1 MSVTT
6 ARRSHRFL
14 GTLVFVAFTLVV
26 AAGAHLRMVATGRA
40 NGLPLDS
47 DGWVRMIRVREL
59 WDGGGWY
66 DHVLP
71 HLFAPEGLDIHW
83 TRPLDVL
90 IIVPAWIAT
99 LFGADPAEALHVSSA
114 FVCPVL
120 HAMTALAA
128 GWAARRAWPDL
139 RYAAYYAVLV
149 LFTYEVLSA
158 YSAIG
163 RADHHVLVV
172 LAIVIGLGA
181 AAQAAWLEAP
191 PRAAYGAGAAFG
203 FGIWVSPEAL
213 LAALPALGAF
223 GVGWLLS
230 AQGRRWAVQGLRMA
244 TGLSAM
250 VALAI
255 VVERPPAEW
264 LDVEY
269 DKVSAHHLLLGAL
282 VALVFAAATRMDT
295 PRVLHRLMGGTA
307 AFVAASLV
315 LVLANPGTLG
325 FSLSGADVASAALL
339 LPSVQEMQPIRLTSP
354 GGLAGGLEFAG
365 MAPAA
370 LIAAAVLTWRG
381 RRDGNWVRGFVLL
394 ATVAAATVATLLYR
408 RLGADLAGIGA
419 VAASGLIGMAAY
431 GPWPVLVRAPL
442 MLGAMVLIFTP
453 PQFGPALLLR
463 ASTDVT
469 SAAVA
474 PQGCHARDLAEWML
488 TLAPEGDRRTAP
500 IVLSSDINQN
510 AELAWHTHL
519 RYVGGPYHRRALPL
533 ADTMVL
539 FGAED
544 EATLDAVLRRRE
556 PAYLLVCPNTYAAG
570 GAFAMRLLRG
580 EVPDWLEAV
589 PPPAGREAGQ
599 ARLFRVRER
608 PPPAAPGG

>member
-1 MSVTT
+1 MPSSA
-6 ARRSHRFL
+6 ARRSRQVL
-14 GTLVFVAFTLVV
+14 GTLVFVAFTLIV
-26 AAGAHLRMVATGRA
+26 AIAAHLRLLATGRA

-59 WDGGGWY
+59 WNGGGWY

-71 HLFAPEGLDIHW
+71 HLFAPEGLDVHW

-99 LFGADPAEALHVSSA
+99 LFGADGPEALQWSGSL
-114 FVCPVL
+114 VCPVL
-120 HAMTALAA
+120 HALTALAA

-172 LAIVIGLGA
+172 LAIVLGLGA
-181 AAQAAWLEAP
+181 AAKAAWLEAP

-230 AQGRRWAVQGLRMA
+230 ARGRRWALQGLRMA
-244 TGLSAM
+244 TGLFVM

-255 VVERPPAEW
+255 VVERPPAGW
-264 LDVEY
+264 ADVEY
-269 DKVSAHHLLLGAL
+269 DKVSVHHLLLAAL
-282 VALVFAAATRMDT
+282 VALVFAAAARMDT
-295 PRVLHRLMGGTA
+295 PRLLRRLMGGTA
-307 AFVAASLV
+307 AFVAAALV
-315 LVLANPGTLG
+315 LVLVNPGTLG

-339 LPSVQEMQPIRLTSP
+339 LPSVQEMQPIRLTSL
-354 GGLAGGLEFAG
+354 GGLAGALEFAG

-394 ATVAAATVATLLYR
+394 ATVAAATVATLMYR

-419 VAASGLIGMAAY
+419 VAASGLIGMAAQA
-431 GPWPVLVRAPL
+431 PWPVLVRAPL

-453 PQFGPALLLR
+453 PQFGPALLQR
-463 ASTDVT
+463 ASPEVT
-469 SAAVA
+469 AAGIA
-474 PQGCHARDLAEWML
+474 PQGCHARDLTNWML
-488 TLAPEGDRRTAP
+488 SLAPAGDRRTAP

-510 AELAWHTHL
+510 AELAWRTHL

-533 ADTMVL
+533 ADTLTL

-544 EATLDAVLRRRE
+544 QATLDMILQRRE
-556 PAYLLVCPNTYAAG
+556 PAYLLVCPNTYAG
-570 GAFAMRLLRG
+570 TGAFAMRLLRG
-580 EVPDWLEAV
+580 DVPDWLEPV
-589 PPPAGREAGQ
+589 PPPPGQEAGQ

-608 PPPAAPGG
+608 PAPASPGG